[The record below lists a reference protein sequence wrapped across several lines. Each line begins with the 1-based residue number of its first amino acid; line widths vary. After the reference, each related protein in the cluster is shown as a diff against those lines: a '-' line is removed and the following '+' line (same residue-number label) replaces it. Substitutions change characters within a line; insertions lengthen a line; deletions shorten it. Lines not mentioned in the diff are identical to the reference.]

1 VAPLRRFH
9 SFNDDLRARFGDRV
23 QRVTLGGALVCPDP
37 RGMEECDFCRDAA
50 RVDPDYGQGFP
61 VHEQIRRGINFS
73 RRKGTQDPLLLVT
86 VQNPRGTC
94 MPADHLKATME
105 AVAAQE
111 HVAVIAVSMPA
122 ACVTPEVMEALAGKA
137 SENREIWLEFESLP
151 EEWPVGRD
159 PNVRFGVPVRIDD
172 GRPVDLVAEHLKRL
186 SPDAVGFVPELIL
199 EGTPEAERYENGKLD
214 EPELDTFARR
224 VAEILERIPGTI
236 AIHPLVLTGRSDQIV
251 GPRWALNRQRAQQA
265 IGDTLEK
272 AGTSQGATSGRA
284 SSEA

>member
-1 VAPLRRFH
+1 MAPLRRFH

-37 RGMEECDFCRDAA
+37 RGRDECSYCREAS
-50 RVDPDYGQGFP
+50 RLDPEYGQGFP
-61 VHEQIRRGINFS
+61 VHEQIRRGVNFS

-86 VQNPRGTC
+86 VQSPRGTC

-105 AVAAQE
+105 SAAAQE
-111 HVAVIAVSMPA
+111 QVAVVAVSMPPG
-122 ACVTPEVMEALAGKA
+122 CVTPDIMEALREKA
-137 SENREIWLEFESLP
+137 SLNREIWLEFESLP
-151 EEWPVGRD
+151 DEWPVPRD

-172 GRPVDLVAEHLKRL
+172 RRPVDVVTEHLKRL
-186 SPDAVGFVPELIL
+186 SPDAVGFIPELIL
-199 EGTPEAERYENGKLD
+199 EGTPEAERYESGKLD
-214 EPELDTFARR
+214 EPELATFATR
-224 VAEILERIPGTI
+224 VAEILERIPETI
-236 AIHPLVLTGRSDQIV
+236 AVHPLVLTGRSDQIL

-272 AGTSQGATSGRA
+272 SGTSQGATSGRA